1 MQQIYHMTIQL
12 NDWINKQLSK
22 FLGGSP
28 PPSEEHA
35 SCSKTLKPDLDD
47 LPAVI
52 DNKESTFWPISSP
65 PEHENGSDE
74 CESPSLGGKFCEKDW
89 NLHKLRY
96 DVEPSNN
103 HAKDD
108 QPIST
113 RLRKRQFTSDQVIL
127 QNKWSRDSQTEEID
141 DRPSF
146 YTRCGRQVRPTSRYH
161 DS

>member
-1 MQQIYHMTIQL
+1 MTIQL

-22 FLGGSP
+22 FLGGLRTTR
-28 PPSEEHA
+28 EEHA
-35 SCSKTLKPDLDD
+35 TCSETLEPDLDE

-52 DNKESTFWPISSP
+52 DNNDSTFWPISP
-65 PEHENGSDE
+65 LPEHENGSDE
-74 CESPSLGGKFCEKDW
+74 CESPSLVGNISGKDW
-89 NLHKLRY
+89 NLRKLPY
-96 DVEPSNN
+96 DVKPSSN

-127 QNKWSRDSQTEEID
+127 QNKRSRDSQTKEID